1 MANSYITIEFTAIP
15 AEMDILRIDET
26 LSGFALIEI
35 FKAARTASAET
46 AIPADLATQY
56 ISQNY
61 AAALETDFNVTA
73 AFSIVNVNGTAGT
86 GLGTVTITANYPNA
100 VFTVADDPAFATITI
115 NNIVVPPP
123 NGVYPAALTFNVD
136 AQVSGASSKELTIV
150 ADSDSW
156 AITNTLPSWLQA
168 SAMSGDDSAV
178 IIISPVNYTGMF
190 TGTHYYNLVVTIG
203 ADVFDILVTLNV
215 VSNVTTP
222 FKEGNIYF
230 TEAEDYIEFEMDTT
244 NTYIQVDIAITAYNY
259 NTNTP
264 VVYNRTYSLPL
275 FKGKTEFHVGTIVHD
290 LFDSIKEL
298 SQIVPSF
305 TSNYFVNQYRPAQVA
320 ISFEEKA
327 YGAYTGV
334 LSSGSF
340 PVFKMARGSQ
350 PFTTENQ
357 LCLLTVAQQEVIRI
371 TPGSPIATS
380 FVFFGTPRIIVMKN
394 NKKIDDFEIPEVA
407 GNHIYSY
414 FRFIDDLK
422 PGDSIELIV
431 VNDLETR
438 SQRFL
443 VMPIGLERTFFFF
456 ENNNQMLEP
465 FEFTGRRRIGSNI
478 SSTKKTVVNKL
489 KTYDTKAFAN
499 NLQNMIVNSGQ
510 LTKTEHRI
518 LTSLCLS
525 TNVWCS
531 LDTPEGPYFK
541 VDAITNKVQN
551 EDTSSTDES
560 MDIEFNILE
569 KANANIYPR

>member
-15 AEMDILRIDET
+15 VDLEYLGVDET
-26 LSGFALIEI
+26 LSGFALNEV
-35 FKAARTASAET
+35 FKTLRTGAVEAE
-46 AIPADLATQY
+46 IPANLATDF

-61 AAALETDFNVTA
+61 AFAIDQDYNALSQFT
-73 AFSIVNVNGTAGT
+73 IVNVNGTPGT
-86 GLGTVTITANYPNA
+86 GLGAVTITANYPNA
-100 VFTVADDPAFATITI
+100 VFSVPNLPAFATVTI

-136 AQVSGASSKELTIV
+136 AQVPGASSKILSIV
-150 ADSDSW
+150 TGSDSW
-156 AITNTLPSWLQA
+156 TIANTLPSWLQA
-168 SAMSGDDSAV
+168 SAMIGSSTTDV
-178 IIISPVNYTGMF
+178 IISPINYGDMF
-190 TGTHYYNLVVTIG
+190 TGTYYYNLVITIG
-203 ADVFDILVTLNV
+203 TDVFTILVTFNV
-215 VSNVTTP
+215 VSNITTP

-230 TEAEDYIEFEMDTT
+230 TEAEDYIQFEMDTA
-244 NTYIQVDIAITAYNY
+244 NTYIQMDIAITAYNY
-259 NTNTP
+259 TTNAP
-264 VVYNRTYSLPL
+264 VVYNRSYSLPL

-298 SQIVPSF
+298 AQIVNSF

-327 YGAYTGV
+327 YGAYTGI

-414 FRFIDDLK
+414 FRFVDDLK

-499 NLQNMIVNSGQ
+499 NLQSMIVDSGQ

-518 LTSLCLS
+518 LTALCLS

-551 EDTSSTDES
+551 EDTSSSDES
-560 MDIEFNILE
+560 MPIEFNILE